1 MFSVLRHADLTLGI
15 FSEHLGIVVEL
26 HVYISMYVCVCM
38 SIYVVWALSYTIVFV
53 ILIVG

>member
-1 MFSVLRHADLTLGI
+1 MLSVLLRHTDLTLRM

-26 HVYISMYVCVCM
+26 HAYISMYVCVCVY
-38 SIYVVWALSYTIVFV
+38 ILCRYTIVFV